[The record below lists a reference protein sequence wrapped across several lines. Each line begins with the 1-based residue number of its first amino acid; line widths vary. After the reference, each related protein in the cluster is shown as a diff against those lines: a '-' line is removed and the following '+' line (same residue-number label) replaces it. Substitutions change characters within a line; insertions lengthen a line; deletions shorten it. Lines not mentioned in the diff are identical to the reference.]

1 MSPTFSALK
10 NRNYRLYATGGVVSN
25 TGTWMQRVAQDWLVL
40 QLSHHNGVALGITTG
55 LQFLPMLVL
64 APFAGTIADRYPKRN
79 VLMVTQTWMA
89 SMGAI
94 LGVLDLTGVVQ
105 VWHVYLLALMFG
117 VGASFDAPAR
127 QSFVIEMVGREDLTN
142 AVGLNSASF
151 NLGRVVG
158 PSLAGFLIVFV
169 GTAPVFLINAASFLA
184 VIFALTKMRVA
195 DLTPVPR
202 APRGPGQIREGAR
215 YLWGRPDLMM
225 ILVVVFFVG
234 TFGLNFQMTSAL
246 MATQVFHKGA
256 GEYGVLGS
264 VLAVGSLSGALLA
277 ARRAKPRLRLVVG
290 GALVFGVIEIFAGVM
305 PTYLSFMALL
315 IPLGLAQMTMLNSAN
330 STMQLAVDPVMRGRV
345 MALYMAVLGGGTPI
359 GAPIIGWLAQTFG
372 ARWGLIAGGIIS
384 AVAAIIAALVLARR
398 EGVVLR
404 HELGLALPT
413 WMHDSH
419 VDPEIEV
426 EVEEAGERVQQA

>member
-1 MSPTFSALK
+1 
-10 NRNYRLYATGGVVSN
+10 
-25 TGTWMQRVAQDWLVL
+25 
-40 QLSHHNGVALGITTG
+40 
-55 LQFLPMLVL
+55 
-64 APFAGTIADRYPKRN
+64 
-79 VLMVTQTWMA
+79 
-89 SMGAI
+89 
-94 LGVLDLTGVVQ
+94 
-105 VWHVYLLALMFG
+105 
-117 VGASFDAPAR
+117 
-127 QSFVIEMVGREDLTN
+127 
-142 AVGLNSASF
+142 
-151 NLGRVVG
+151 
-158 PSLAGFLIVFV
+158 
-169 GTAPVFLINAASFLA
+169 
-184 VIFALTKMRVA
+184 
-195 DLTPVPR
+195 
-202 APRGPGQIREGAR
+202 
-215 YLWGRPDLMM
+215 
-225 ILVVVFFVG
+225 
-234 TFGLNFQMTSAL
+234 
-246 MATQVFHKGA
+246 VFHKGA